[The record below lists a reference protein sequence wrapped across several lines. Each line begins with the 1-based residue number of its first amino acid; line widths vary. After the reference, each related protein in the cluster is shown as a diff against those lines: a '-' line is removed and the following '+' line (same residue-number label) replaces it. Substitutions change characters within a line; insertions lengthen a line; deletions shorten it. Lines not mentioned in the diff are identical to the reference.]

1 MRGRALIKDIM
12 VLRELEEIK
21 AVSHP
26 YRVEILEAFAEEPLS
41 AKQLSEILGE
51 PHAKINYHI
60 KILLG
65 AGILELV
72 EERVKSGIIEKYY
85 LPKAKMVVI
94 DKSILNF
101 PISDS
106 VAQTI
111 NQASLSLFEKVSED
125 YYRAAETN
133 EVGTKHLRHYNEYY
147 LTEDE
152 AKEIMNELEKK
163 LIELLDG
170 KQKKPEK
177 EGTRPYNFATLA
189 IPDVRKEKKK
199 KSKG

>member
-1 MRGRALIKDIM
+1 MMKDVI

-21 AVSHP
+21 AISHP
-26 YRVEILEAFAEEPLS
+26 YRVEIIEAFGQEPLS
-41 AKQLSEILGE
+41 AKQLSEMLGE

-60 KILLG
+60 KILVS
-65 AGILELV
+65 AGILDLV

-94 DKSILNF
+94 DKSICNA
-101 PISDS
+101 PINDS
-106 VAQTI
+106 LAKSI

-133 EVGTKHLRHYNEYY
+133 EVGTKHLRHYNDYY

-152 AKEIMNELEKK
+152 AKEVMDYIEQQFNSFVEKYDSDNK
-163 LIELLDG
+163 DAAG
-170 KQKKPEK
+170 K
-177 EGTRPYNFATLA
+177 RPYNFAMMA
-189 IPDVRKEKKK
+189 VPNIKRERRKT
-199 KSKG
+199 SK